1 MLCDWDMNLF
11 PPKLNI
17 KFLPIFFTT
26 GISVHLADLLWPF
39 CSYQG
44 HGTVLG
50 VWQISCC
57 WGLGWSNISK
67 INKGLV
73 NQKVLDDWQVGEAE
87 DVEVAFVL
95 LRCWRW
101 GERDPITAKATA
113 ARSKTCRNSNF
124 CKTIARNLGKKNK
137 EFGGRD
143 WNVSERPQRGP
154 PPPFLSPS
162 SLHLL
167 LSFQQTGRQPEQ
179 SHSNPT
185 PHCCHAEREA
195 GKSSPT
201 AAGFEGH
208 LKNTTRQKQRQA
220 PFSDH
225 AREPE
230 PSLANSPSPS
240 LSLSLS
246 LPLTLSQSPHP
257 PSPSSTQQLNQ

>member
-113 ARSKTCRNSNF
+113 APGARSKTCRNSNF
-124 CKTIARNLGKKNK
+124 CKTIARNLGEKKQGVWGK
-137 EFGGRD
+137 RLEC
-143 WNVSERPQRGP
+143 QRETTESP
-154 PPPFLSPS
+154 PPLS
-162 SLHLL
+162 SLLPLFISSSPFSRQADSRSRATAIPLL
-167 LSFQQTGRQPEQ
+167 TVATQRERQGKAVRLQLDLRVIWRTQP
-179 SHSNPT
+179 
-185 PHCCHAEREA
+185 
-195 GKSSPT
+195 GKSRDRLHFQITPGNQSP
-201 AAGFEGH
+201 
-208 LKNTTRQKQRQA
+208 L
-220 PFSDH
+220 
-225 AREPE
+225 
-230 PSLANSPSPS
+230 SLTHPHPLS

-246 LPLTLSQSPHP
+246 LSLNRLTLP
-257 PSPSSTQQLNQ
+257 PLLLHNS